1 MAADSDGVAFEDDVI
16 YLHGSANAEREPSE
30 EEEEAPERAESEDFL
45 VIGTFRTERMLGE
58 TRLGK
63 IYEGHSTED
72 GRAVLI
78 YLMETEGT
86 TEADTSLAS
95 VAPGAQEADTS
106 PSQASPSQDAFP
118 QGAPSV
124 EDGDDTSAVEG
135 DSERVP
141 EASGGDASTAGL
153 VETEPATSGQVA
165 AVGGGEVP
173 TPSGGD
179 VPGVDGGQVSAVGDG
194 EVSGTNSGQVSAVGG
209 GEVPANGGQVPVVN
223 GGEVSPSPGGDVPG
237 VDGGQVPA
245 ATGDEVPAVNGG
257 ESSPSPGGD
266 DALDVLGGDSP
277 AVTEAI
283 SVEAHL
289 ELLKT
294 LEHMHVAPLIAW
306 GSEPV
311 RHLVYLAEGTSLR
324 RILESGYK
332 LSLSQALLLGL
343 QAAETLDGFANDGM
357 SHGDLRPENF
367 LVDEQGRLRLAGLG
381 AEEFHALLP
390 IAAARRDDHYAAAEI
405 VSVHSQSPPA
415 QMHSQS
421 SSTQP
426 DPSAAD
432 IYALALTL
440 AESILGRL
448 ISAKELQLLSSSGTS
463 PSDGGTTTAKSLGSL
478 APLFIQAVQSEPS
491 ERPNAGE
498 FALALRA
505 TAESLPK
512 PQRFDAALERVREVE
527 GLRFEVAV
535 SEKQG
540 FLARNLRLVSSV
552 SVSVLVVVGFLLLF
566 LGVYRS
572 ERVSALAVP
581 DVVGMDWA
589 EADVLLRE
597 QGWLTRR
604 LEVRVAASRPE
615 MVTAQQ
621 PPSGDL
627 LEVGQVVKVQVSL
640 GAPLVVVPLDLL
652 GAPLEEARIRLLAL
666 GLSAGEI
673 QRRPSPGTQEG
684 IVLEIKEQVSEF
696 PEGSQID
703 LVVSSAPAS

>member
-1 MAADSDGVAFEDDVI
+1 MAVDSEGVTSEDDVI
-16 YLHGSANAEREPSE
+16 YLLGSANTERELSE
-30 EEEEAPERAESEDFL
+30 EEEDVLERADDFL
-45 VIGTFRTERMLGE
+45 LIGTFRAERTLGE

-78 YLMETEGT
+78 YLMETEDA
-86 TEADTSLAS
+86 TEADTSAG
-95 VAPGAQEADTS
+95 AAGAQTDTS
-106 PSQASPSQDAFP
+106 PSRDDVASLGAPSRDD
-118 QGAPSV
+118 PSV
-124 EDGDDTSAVEG
+124 EDGAPAG
-135 DSERVP
+135 DASGDASGDESDVDGDPERVP
-141 EASGGDASTAGL
+141 EASGDDDLDVLDEDSPAA
-153 VETEPATSGQVA
+153 TE
-165 AVGGGEVP
+165 
-173 TPSGGD
+173 
-179 VPGVDGGQVSAVGDG
+179 
-194 EVSGTNSGQVSAVGG
+194 EVSG
-209 GEVPANGGQVPVVN
+209 EV
-223 GGEVSPSPGGDVPG
+223 
-237 VDGGQVPA
+237 
-245 ATGDEVPAVNGG
+245 
-257 ESSPSPGGD
+257 
-266 DALDVLGGDSP
+266 
-277 AVTEAI
+277 
-283 SVEAHL
+283 HL
-289 ELLKT
+289 EFWES

-306 GSEPV
+306 GTEPV

-343 QAAETLDGFANDGM
+343 QAAETLDGFANDGI

-381 AEEFHALLP
+381 AEEFRASLP
-390 IAAARRDDHYAAAEI
+390 SAAARRDDDYAAAE
-405 VSVHSQSPPA
+405 VMSAYSQSLAAP
-415 QMHSQS
+415 
-421 SSTQP
+421 P

-432 IYALALTL
+432 IYTLALTL

-463 PSDGGTTTAKSLGSL
+463 PSDEGTTTAKSLGSL
-478 APLFIQAVQSEPS
+478 AALFIQAVQSEPS

-512 PQRFDAALERVREVE
+512 PQRFDAALERVREIE
-527 GLRFEVAV
+527 GVRVDVAV
-535 SEKQG
+535 SEQQG
-540 FLARNLRLVSSV
+540 FLTRNLRLVASV
-552 SVSVLVVVGFLLLF
+552 SVAVLVVVCFLLLF
-566 LGVYRS
+566 VGVYRS

-589 EADVLLRE
+589 EADALLRE

-604 LEVRVAASRPE
+604 LEVRVTASRPE
-615 MVTAQQ
+615 MVTGQL
-621 PPSGDL
+621 PSSGDL

-652 GAPLEEARIRLLAL
+652 GAPLEEARLRLSAL
-666 GLSAGEI
+666 GLRAGEI
-673 QRRPSPGTQEG
+673 QRRPSPGTREG
-684 IVLEIKEQVSEF
+684 VVLEIDEQASEF

>member
-1 MAADSDGVAFEDDVI
+1 MAADSGGVTSEDDVI
-16 YLHGSANAEREPSE
+16 YLHGSANAGGELSE
-30 EEEEAPERAESEDFL
+30 EEEALERSESEDFL
-45 VIGTFRTERMLGE
+45 LIGAFRAERMLGE

-72 GRAVLI
+72 GGAVLI
-78 YLMETEGT
+78 YLMETGSAAETGSAGEDVA
-86 TEADTSLAS
+86 EA
-95 VAPGAQEADTS
+95 E
-106 PSQASPSQDAFP
+106 
-118 QGAPSV
+118 
-124 EDGDDTSAVEG
+124 
-135 DSERVP
+135 
-141 EASGGDASTAGL
+141 
-153 VETEPATSGQVA
+153 
-165 AVGGGEVP
+165 
-173 TPSGGD
+173 
-179 VPGVDGGQVSAVGDG
+179 
-194 EVSGTNSGQVSAVGG
+194 
-209 GEVPANGGQVPVVN
+209 ANGGEASAP
-223 GGEVSPSPGGDVPG
+223 
-237 VDGGQVPA
+237 
-245 ATGDEVPAVNGG
+245 T
-257 ESSPSPGGD
+257 GGD
-266 DALDVLGGDSP
+266 DALDVLGEDSP
-277 AVTEAI
+277 AVTEAV
-283 SVEAHL
+283 SLEAHL
-289 ELLKT
+289 EFLKT

-343 QAAETLDGFANDGM
+343 QAAETLDGFANDGI

-381 AEEFHALLP
+381 AEEFRALLP
-390 IAAARRDDHYAAAEI
+390 SAASRRDDHYAAAEI
-405 VSVHSQSPPA
+405 MSAHSQSPA
-415 QMHSQS
+415 A
-421 SSTQP
+421 QP

-448 ISAKELQLLSSSGTS
+448 ISVKELQLLSSSGTS
-463 PSDGGTTTAKSLGSL
+463 SSDEGTTTAKSLGSL

-527 GLRFEVAV
+527 GLRVDVAA

-540 FLARNLRLVSSV
+540 FLARNLRLVASV
-552 SVSVLVVVGFLLLF
+552 SASVVVIVCFLLLF
-566 LGVYRS
+566 VGVYRS
-572 ERVSALAVP
+572 ERISALAVP

-589 EADVLLRE
+589 EADALLRE
-597 QGWLTRR
+597 QGWMTRR
-604 LEVRVAASRPE
+604 LEVRAAASRPE

-652 GAPLEEARIRLLAL
+652 GAPLEEARIKLSAL

-684 IVLEIKEQVSEF
+684 VVLEINEQMSEF